1 LPGSAHAWSL
11 AWERLIPHREGPKS
25 EVAGQQGHISGSLAW
40 TPPSIAMYSSYSSK
54 LSRRWSAL
62 VWEAFHGPTQLPI
75 DLVINRPR
83 PHDRS
88 GRRPRCPWQPRS
100 RRRRPTPGPA
110 AVSMQRGEHRG
121 GGHTASIRADREEGR
136 RALPP
141 DEHHLAV
148 EGHTQSLRPEGQ
160 TARCSS
166 GAPPDPDQ
174 TIDLK
179 ARPHLTI
186 GSRNRSGLLR
196 RKTTR

>member
-1 LPGSAHAWSL
+1 VKGPNLKWLVSRAIFLARWRGRLHPSQCIRRIRPNCHADGQPWSGKHSTNQLAANRPG
-11 AWERLIPHREGPKS
+11 
-25 EVAGQQGHISGSLAW
+25 
-40 TPPSIAMYSSYSSK
+40 
-54 LSRRWSAL
+54 
-62 VWEAFHGPTQLPI
+62 
-75 DLVINRPR
+75 NRPR

-88 GRRPRCPWQPRS
+88 GCRPRCPSQPRS

-121 GGHTASIRADREEGR
+121 GGHTASIRRTEK
-136 RALPP
+136 RAGAAP

-148 EGHTQSLRPEGQ
+148 EGHTQSLRPERADCPLFIG
-160 TARCSS
+160 R
-166 GAPPDPDQ
+166 APEPDQ

-196 RKTTR
+196 RKTTVLRALVGAQALTGSWLRRR